1 MYVSVRVIVNA
12 LEDAFHL
19 AKQQQVKLL
28 IGMLI
33 QIVKII
39 LVIVMWKVHAL
50 LLQTVDVRI
59 VMHAL
64 EIVHLIVI

>member
-1 MYVSVRVIVNA
+1 MHVSVRVIVNA
-12 LEDAFHL
+12 LEDAFDL

-39 LVIVMWKVHAL
+39 LVVVMWKVHAL
-50 LLQTVDVRI
+50 LL
-59 VMHAL
+59 
-64 EIVHLIVI
+64 